1 MISIRAET
9 PDDNDAIRRL
19 IVDAFA
25 DCELGHNGEADL
37 VDQLRNECDGLLAL
51 VAIDGDTIV
60 GHILFSPV
68 SVQIANGIVQGM
80 GLAPMAVQPNR
91 QQTGIGTA
99 LVESGLKQLTA
110 NGCSFVVVLG
120 HPEYYPRFGFRPG
133 REHGLSHGFDGIPQ
147 DVFFVN
153 ILDQNA
159 VQSFAN
165 GTAIYRP
172 EFGPQGNGTEQRGEG
187 EPPITR
193 DLRS

>member
-9 PDDNDAIRRL
+9 PDDHDAIRQL
-19 IVDAFA
+19 IVDAFSA
-25 DCELGHNGEADL
+25 CELGYNGEADL
-37 VDQLRNECDGLLAL
+37 VDQLRNECDSLLAF
-51 VAIDGDTIV
+51 VAIDGDSIV
-60 GHILFSPV
+60 GHIFFSPV
-68 SVQIANGIVQGM
+68 SVHTPNSIVHGM
-80 GLAPMAVQPNR
+80 GLAPIAVHPNR

-110 NGCSFVVVLG
+110 DGCSFVVVLG
-120 HPEYYPRFGFRPG
+120 HPAYYPRFGFCPA
-133 REHGLSHGFDGIPQ
+133 RERGLSHGFDGIPQ

-172 EFGPQGNGTEQRGEG
+172 AFGPQ
-187 EPPITR
+187 
-193 DLRS
+193 